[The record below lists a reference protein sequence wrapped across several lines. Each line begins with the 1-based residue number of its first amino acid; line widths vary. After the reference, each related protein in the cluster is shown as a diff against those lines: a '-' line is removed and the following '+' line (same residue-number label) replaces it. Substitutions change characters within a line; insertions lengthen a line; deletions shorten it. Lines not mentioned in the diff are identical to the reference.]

1 MTMSIE
7 LYNTLTRR
15 KEPFVPQ
22 HDGDRAPVTMYV
34 CGPTVYSAPHIGN
47 ARPAVV
53 FDVLARL
60 LRRRYDLTYA
70 RNITDVDDKI
80 NAAANEA
87 GVDISAVTSEF
98 VDVYHHDMAA
108 LGVAPVDVE
117 PRATDHIDSII
128 AMIGKLVD
136 SGHAYEAEGHV
147 MFRVASY
154 ENYGALS
161 RREQRE
167 LIAGARVEV
176 APYKESPGDFV
187 LWKPSTPDLPGWDSP
202 WGRGRPGW
210 HIECSVMAA
219 EHLGRTI
226 DIHGGG
232 NDLIFPHHE
241 NEIAQSTCAHD
252 GQMFARY
259 WLHNGFVNVNSEKMA
274 KSVGNIVLVRD
285 LLEIAPGEA
294 IRLAL
299 LNAHYR
305 QPLDWSEQ
313 LLVET
318 RAKLDRLYGTLR
330 EIGGWQGEWHD
341 MEPDPNLIAALEDD
355 LNTPKALAA
364 LFEISREANRSED
377 GKERMQLAAR
387 LRASAEIMG
396 LLGSDPEE
404 WFTSNA
410 IDDLEVT
417 AIRELIKR
425 RDEARAGRDFST
437 ADKIRDDLAEQG
449 IQLQDGEEGTRWR
462 RG

>member
-1 MTMSIE
+1 
-7 LYNTLTRR
+7 
-15 KEPFVPQ
+15 
-22 HDGDRAPVTMYV
+22 
-34 CGPTVYSAPHIGN
+34 
-47 ARPAVV
+47 
-53 FDVLARL
+53 
-60 LRRRYDLTYA
+60 
-70 RNITDVDDKI
+70 
-80 NAAANEA
+80 
-87 GVDISAVTSEF
+87 
-98 VDVYHHDMAA
+98 
-108 LGVAPVDVE
+108 
-117 PRATDHIDSII
+117 
-128 AMIGKLVD
+128 
-136 SGHAYEAEGHV
+136 
-147 MFRVASY
+147 
-154 ENYGALS
+154 
-161 RREQRE
+161 
-167 LIAGARVEV
+167 
-176 APYKESPGDFV
+176 
-187 LWKPSTPDLPGWDSP
+187 
-202 WGRGRPGW
+202 
-210 HIECSVMAA
+210 MAA

-241 NEIAQSTCAHD
+241 NEIAQSTCAHG

-313 LLVET
+313 LLEET

-341 MEPDPNLIAALEDD
+341 IEPDPQFIAALEDD

-364 LFEISREANRSED
+364 LFEISRQANRSED
-377 GKERMQLAAR
+377 GKERVQLAAK

-425 RDEARAGRDFST
+425 RDEARAGRDFSI
-437 ADKIRDDLAEQG
+437 ADKIRDDLAAQG
-449 IQLQDGEEGTRWR
+449 IQLEDGEEGTRWR